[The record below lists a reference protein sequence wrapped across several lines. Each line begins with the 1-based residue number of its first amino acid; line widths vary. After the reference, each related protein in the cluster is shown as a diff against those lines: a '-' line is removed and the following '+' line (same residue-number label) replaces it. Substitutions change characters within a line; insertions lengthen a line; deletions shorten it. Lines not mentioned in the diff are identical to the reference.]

1 MIICGL
7 SRVDCHV
14 YSCVFFAITSRTGP
28 ATAVPVAMSSGA
40 AQILDT
46 SAVGPS
52 LFFQCSH
59 GLPSASMNGCGSMLP
74 PMSSWQMIGPLD
86 ASENGPMGDDDVA
99 TVMHHLPADCTRAA

>member
-7 SRVDCHV
+7 SSVDCHV

-46 SAVGPS
+46 SAVEPS
-52 LFFQCSH
+52 LFFQCRH
-59 GLPSASMNGCGSMLP
+59 GLPSGVRKGCGSMLP
-74 PMSSWQMIGPLD
+74 PMSSWQMIGPVEL
-86 ASENGPMGDDDVA
+86 SENGPVGEADVA
-99 TVMHHLPADCTRAA
+99 TVMHHLPAD